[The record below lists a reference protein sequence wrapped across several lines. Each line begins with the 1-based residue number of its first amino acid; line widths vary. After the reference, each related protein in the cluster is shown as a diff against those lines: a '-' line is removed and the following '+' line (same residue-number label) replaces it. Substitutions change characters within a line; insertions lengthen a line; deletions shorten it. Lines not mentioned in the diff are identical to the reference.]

1 MIKVCKN
8 LYQGNETDAIEAA
21 SGKDIDVIVYI
32 GQDLPDKL
40 SYNCKPPVVH
50 IPMVDGD
57 NDELTIHLALLNISY
72 SVLDDKTLVACR
84 AGISRSPLLVAA
96 YLAVYESDKYTFDKA
111 LNRVRKLNP
120 TFQPEQNLLQA
131 VRKVC
136 KSYFKGEQNG

>member
-8 LYQGNETDAIEAA
+8 LYQGNLQDVETVVNGRQVKA
-21 SGKDIDVIVYI
+21 IVYL

-40 SYNCKPPVVH
+40 SYNSNVPVVH

-72 SVLDDKTLVACR
+72 LCLDDKTLVACR
-84 AGISRSPLLVAA
+84 AGISRSPVIVAA
-96 YLAVYESDKYTFDKA
+96 YLSVYEYENHNFDKA
-111 LNRVRKLNP
+111 LERIRKLNP
-120 TFQPEQNLLQA
+120 TFQPEQNLLKV

-136 KSYFKGEQNG
+136 ESYFKGVQNG